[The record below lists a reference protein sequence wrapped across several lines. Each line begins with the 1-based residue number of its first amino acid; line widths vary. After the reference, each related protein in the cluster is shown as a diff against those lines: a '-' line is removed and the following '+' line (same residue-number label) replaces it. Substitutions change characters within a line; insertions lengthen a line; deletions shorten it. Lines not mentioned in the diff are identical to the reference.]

1 MHAEPTPLPLRG
13 LYVLADTSL
22 VKPAKLAAATAAA
35 IEGGAKLVQY
45 RDKSGDN
52 VRRWRDANRL
62 LRLCRDAGIGL
73 IVNDDVDL
81 AAALG
86 ADGVHLGRDDA
97 VPTVAKTRL
106 PRGAIIGVSC
116 YDSLAR
122 AEHAQA
128 AGATYVAFGSF
139 FPSTTKPNAARAPIG
154 LLVAARKR
162 LLVPIVA
169 IGGINAN
176 NGGELIHVGADFLAV
191 AAAVIAAG
199 DISAAARRI
208 AALFNP

>member
-97 VPTVAKTRL
+97 VPAVAKTQL
-106 PRGAIIGVSC
+106 PHGAIIGVSC